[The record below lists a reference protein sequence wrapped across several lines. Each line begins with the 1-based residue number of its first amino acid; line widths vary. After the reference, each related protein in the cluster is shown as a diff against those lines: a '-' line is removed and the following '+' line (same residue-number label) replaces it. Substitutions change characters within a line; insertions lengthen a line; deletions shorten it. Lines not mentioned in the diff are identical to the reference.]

1 MIIDPAT
8 EDVEVGELGSGH
20 GPDRGALQR
29 LGQALPLGGV
39 EPAEHGHPVV
49 EADTEHLPAARNYQ
63 FVNAHGSPLKIA
75 LLGVIGTQNRV
86 L

>member
-1 MIIDPAT
+1 MIDPAT
-8 EDVEVGELGSGH
+8 QDVEVRELSARH
-20 GPDRGALQR
+20 GADRGALQR

-39 EPAEHGHPVV
+39 EAAEHGHPVV
-49 EADTEHLPAARNYQ
+49 EADAEHLPAAGNHQ

-75 LLGVIGTQNRV
+75 LLRVIGTQNRA

>member
-1 MIIDPAT
+1 
-8 EDVEVGELGSGH
+8 
-20 GPDRGALQR
+20 
-29 LGQALPLGGV
+29 
-39 EPAEHGHPVV
+39 V

-75 LLGVIGTQNRV
+75 LLGVIGTQNRA